1 MMADVGFLSANENL
15 DGLSYISL
23 VCKRKFG
30 IPKFWFADHFFS
42 SAPSEYIQECR
53 NISFLI
59 FRMRRGNETI
69 HPLKNKK

>member
-30 IPKFWFADHFFS
+30 IPKFWFADHFSHQRLVNTFKN
-42 SAPSEYIQECR
+42 A
-53 NISFLI
+53 
-59 FRMRRGNETI
+59 ETY
-69 HPLKNKK
+69 PF